1 VRRRALVAHALAAL
15 ALALPAR
22 GALAQA
28 KPAPAGE
35 PAPAVST
42 PPLSGGKRSG
52 LDDEQKLARA
62 DASLVRV
69 RRLAEVVAQHLV
81 EARAERDILRAGC
94 LGEKVDG
101 MKGLVRVAEQA
112 AAALQEAIADDEEGS
127 EAELTK
133 LELVRDRAVALR
145 AEAEA
150 CVGRHRYD
158 VDEKTTVEVQPP
170 KAR

>member
-1 VRRRALVAHALAAL
+1 M
-15 ALALPAR
+15 
-22 GALAQA
+22 
-28 KPAPAGE
+28 
-35 PAPAVST
+35 
-42 PPLSGGKRSG
+42 
-52 LDDEQKLARA
+52 A
-62 DASLVRV
+62 D
-69 RRLAEVVAQHLV
+69 VVAQHLI

-158 VDEKTTVEVQPP
+158 VDEKTTVEVQAP